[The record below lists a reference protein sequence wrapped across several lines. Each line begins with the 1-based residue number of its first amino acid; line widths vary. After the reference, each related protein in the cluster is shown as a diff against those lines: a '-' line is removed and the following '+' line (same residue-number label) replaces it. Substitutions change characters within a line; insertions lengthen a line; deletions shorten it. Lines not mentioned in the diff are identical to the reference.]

1 MVTLFKSVKTF
12 RLAQGHAR
20 FMQHQTIAVMDA
32 VTAVM
37 LLEMTSMSILDG
49 EGQSFGAS
57 SLIPDIRCLLHTTF
71 PADPKAEYCKAAERI
86 LLGLRL
92 DDLWEKELER
102 LKVDDVHGQIQ
113 TTKNEEANHTRES
126 KKSRNNS
133 QQEARSSSQ
142 NDDDL
147 MTQESTFKPTHI
159 STQNNQ
165 SSEEIS
171 LLEF

>member
-1 MVTLFKSVKTF
+1 MVILFKSVKTF

-49 EGQSFGAS
+49 EGQSFGTS

-71 PADPKAEYCKAAERI
+71 PADPKEDYRRAAERI

-92 DDLWEKELER
+92 DDLWEKEVER
-102 LKVDDVHGQIQ
+102 LKVEDVHGQIQ
-113 TTKNEEANHTRES
+113 ASRNEEADHTKER

-133 QQEARSSSQ
+133 QQEAQSSSQ
-142 NDDDL
+142 NNDDL

-165 SSEEIS
+165 SSEELS
-171 LLEF
+171 

>member
-1 MVTLFKSVKTF
+1 MITF

-49 EGQSFGAS
+49 ECQAFRAS

-71 PADPKAEYCKAAERI
+71 PADPKSEYCRAAERI
-86 LLGLRL
+86 LLGLKL

-102 LKVDDVHGQIQ
+102 LNAEDVHGKIQ
-113 TTKNEEANHTRES
+113 TARNEETNHTRES

-133 QQEARSSSQ
+133 QHEERGTPH
-142 NDDDL
+142 NNYDF
-147 MTQESTFKPTHI
+147 MTQESTFKPIHN
-159 STQNNQ
+159 STQSNQ

-171 LLEF
+171 